1 MQVTHKVGSIEFC
14 YIFLTF
20 VLLQRNTPCHCMKPA
35 SVFGVF
41 KCPVTSVK
49 NEIKVAFP
57 SLDLKKNS
65 NSTDVMERSS
75 GFVFCFF

>member
-1 MQVTHKVGSIEFC
+1 
-14 YIFLTF
+14 
-20 VLLQRNTPCHCMKPA
+20 MKPA

>member
-35 SVFGVF
+35 SVFGVL
-41 KCPVTSVK
+41 
-49 NEIKVAFP
+49 NA
-57 SLDLKKNS
+57 LLHLLKMKSKWLSQALILKNS